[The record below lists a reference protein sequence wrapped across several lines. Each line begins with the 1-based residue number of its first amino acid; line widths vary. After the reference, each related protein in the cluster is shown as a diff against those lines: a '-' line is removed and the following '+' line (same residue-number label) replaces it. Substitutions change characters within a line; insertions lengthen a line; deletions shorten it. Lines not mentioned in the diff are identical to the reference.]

1 MWLDRYRG
9 LLCDLDGCL
18 ILAGRPLP
26 GARELITYAGDRLF
40 IVSNNSIDTPKT
52 LAAKLARIGL
62 PVAAD
67 RIALAG
73 ATAVEQLAASARGA
87 HTAIYGSPAIIDY
100 AISLGLVVDDE
111 HPDVVLLTRD
121 VRFSYSRLHRI
132 VRQIESGAQ
141 LVVSNLDLSHPG
153 AAGVRIFETG
163 VLLETV
169 KACLP
174 DLRYRPIGK
183 PSPVLYQAA
192 MRRIS
197 AVGEEL
203 LAIGDNPA
211 TDGEGARRMG
221 IGCIL
226 VGPSAEA
233 QFTGLAAM
241 LQSQEAPHRFFD
253 KKRGIGKANRAAITD
268 SGRSQMS
275 PKERSNSSGV
285 GEA

>member
-18 ILAGRPLP
+18 VLGGRPLP
-26 GARELITYAGDRLF
+26 GAQELITYAGDRLF

-52 LAAKLARIGL
+52 LAGKLARIGL
-62 PVAAD
+62 PVAMD

-87 HTAIYGSPAIIDY
+87 HTAIYGSPAIIAY
-100 AISLGLVVDDE
+100 ATSLGLVVDDE

-121 VRFSYSRLHRI
+121 VRFSYARLHRI
-132 VRQIESGAQ
+132 VRQIENGAQ

-153 AAGVRIFETG
+153 AAGARIFETG

-192 MRRIS
+192 MCRIS
-197 AVGEEL
+197 AVAEEL
-203 LAIGDNPA
+203 LAIGDNPT

-226 VGPSAEA
+226 VGPSAGA

-241 LQSQEAPHRFFD
+241 MQCQDAPRLFLD
-253 KKRGIGKANRAAITD
+253 KKRGMGKANRVPIAD
-268 SGRSQMS
+268 SGRSLGQTS
-275 PKERSNSSGV
+275 PADAKE
-285 GEA
+285 AL

>member
-1 MWLDRYRG
+1 MWLDRYHG

-18 ILAGRPLP
+18 VLAGRPLP
-26 GARELITYAGDRLF
+26 GARELVTYAGDRLF
-40 IVSNNSIDTPKT
+40 IVSNNSIDTPTT

-62 PVAAD
+62 PIAAE

-73 ATAVEQLAASARGA
+73 ATAVEQLAASARGVRV
-87 HTAIYGSPAIIDY
+87 AIYGSPAIVAY
-100 AISLGLVVDDE
+100 ALSRGLMVDDE
-111 HPDVVLLTRD
+111 NPDVVLLTRD
-121 VRFSYSRLHRI
+121 VRFSYARLHRM
-132 VRQIESGAQ
+132 VRQIERGAE

-153 AAGVRIFETG
+153 AAGVRIVETG

-174 DLRYRPIGK
+174 DIRYRPIGK

-192 MRRIS
+192 MQRIS
-197 AVGEEL
+197 ALGRDL

-221 IGCIL
+221 IPCIL

-233 QFTGLAAM
+233 QFSGLAAM
-241 LQSQEAPHRFFD
+241 LQSREAPVRFFD
-253 KKRGIGKANRAAITD
+253 SRGRTGTADRAAIAD
-268 SGRSQMS
+268 SGRGQIS
-275 PKERSNSSGV
+275 PEARSNGSGL
-285 GEA
+285 GKA